1 MRSSRS
7 SVSPNPR
14 AASRVRILAVQRL
27 ARPLFLVL
35 EGIDGAGKT
44 TQASRLA
51 ARLEAAGVE
60 VVRLVEPTSGPIG
73 QEIRRRAKDGPPLAP
88 QEELALFLEDR
99 RANVRENVLPALARK
114 AAIVQDRSFL
124 STVAYQGARPALAK
138 TPGDLLALHE
148 AMPKPD
154 AILLLDLDV
163 DQGLARVARRGK
175 GDAFEERTYLER
187 VLANFRALTGE
198 VGGTRVV
205 RIDAARSPDEV

>member
-1 MRSSRS
+1 MKRK
-7 SVSPNPR
+7 
-14 AASRVRILAVQRL
+14 L

-51 ARLEAAGVE
+51 ERLEREGVE

-73 QEIRRRAKDGPPLAP
+73 QEIRRRAKDGPPIPPA
-88 QEELALFLEDR
+88 EELAMFLEDR
-99 RANVRENVLPALARK
+99 RANVRDNVLPALARN

-138 TPGDLLALHE
+138 TPGDLIALHE

-163 DQGLARVARRGK
+163 ETGLARVARRGK
-175 GDAFEERTYLER
+175 GDAFEERSYLER
-187 VLANFRALTGE
+187 VLANFRALVGD
-198 VGGTRVV
+198 VGGTRV
-205 RIDAARSPDEV
+205 RKIDAKRSPDEVTQAVWAAVEPLLKERLS

>member
-1 MRSSRS
+1 VKRT
-7 SVSPNPR
+7 
-14 AASRVRILAVQRL
+14 L

-51 ARLEAAGVE
+51 ARIEREGVA

-73 QEIRRRAKDGPPLAP
+73 QEIRRRAREGPPMAP
-88 QEELALFLEDR
+88 EEELRLFLEDR
-99 RANVRENVLPALARK
+99 RSNVRENVLPALERK

-138 TPGDLLALHE
+138 SPLDLIALHE

-163 DQGLARVARRGK
+163 ETGLARVARRGK

-187 VLANFRALTGE
+187 VLANFRSLVGD
-198 VGGTRVV
+198 VGGTRV
-205 RIDAARSPDEV
+205 RKIDAARSPEDVAASVWSVVEPLLRERLA